1 MGLNAGNLRDK
12 VQLLRA
18 TTTTAPNGEIIEEW
32 AVYAQVH
39 CQVIQQKSSRAFNNG
54 EQWYPT
60 ARTLKMRIPPKVKGG
75 DRVELHGE
83 TYVALPP
90 KIFHREGYQEV
101 DCELLNL

>member
-12 VQLLRA
+12 VQLFRA
-18 TTTTAPNGEIIEEW
+18 VITTSATGEQVATWQE
-32 AVYAQVH
+32 YANVH
-39 CQVIQQKSSRAFNNG
+39 CQVLQQKSSKAFNNG
-54 EQWYPT
+54 VQWYPT

-75 DRVELHGE
+75 DRAILHGE
-83 TYVALPP
+83 TYVCLPP